1 MNIGKWNIGKFILD
15 VKRGN
20 AEGEMRKEMRKK
32 KCGTGEKR
40 GIKK

>member
-20 AEGEMRKEMRKK
+20 AEEKNAEWGKK
-32 KCGTGEKR
+32 GGSKS
-40 GIKK
+40 